1 MPLAMKT
8 PSRIYRLCIA
18 LLVWI
23 ATSYLLAAG
32 MEGFAE
38 PHESFVGLL
47 LFASAISAALHGAF
61 IVTTL
66 FSRQFRL
73 AMIWAL
79 AVGLLPATVLS
90 SIVLTE
96 TVTKLSSRTA
106 GFTVALIVLILYADA
121 WRLLL
126 KRGRRFDHSSHIAV
140 T

>member
-1 MPLAMKT
+1 MKNALR
-8 PSRIYRLCIA
+8 SYRIWIA

-47 LFASAISAALHGAF
+47 LFASVISAVLHVAF

-66 FSRQFRL
+66 FRRQFRS

-79 AVGLLPATVLS
+79 AVGLLPATALS
-90 SIVLTE
+90 GIVLAE
-96 TVTKLSSRTA
+96 TVTMLPSRTI
-106 GFTVALIVLILYADA
+106 GFAIASLVLLLYADA

-126 KRGRRFDHSSHIAV
+126 QRGRRPDHSSHSAAS
-140 T
+140 